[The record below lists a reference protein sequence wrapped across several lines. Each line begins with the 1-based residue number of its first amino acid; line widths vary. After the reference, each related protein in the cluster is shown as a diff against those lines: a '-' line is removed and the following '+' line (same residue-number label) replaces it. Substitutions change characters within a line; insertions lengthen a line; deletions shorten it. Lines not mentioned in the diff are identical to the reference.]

1 MRAELSPCGW
11 RSYSP
16 WDRTSARGAPGGRPP
31 TSIEAIAATC
41 DLSAALA
48 LAPVDRAGPRSLP
61 SCPASRCSAPVL
73 GDDVLPLAP
82 HAPITIQVKQ
92 AGAPDASF
100 TITAD
105 YSPARPVVSSGGV
118 QPASIKQAEQ
128 KTVEISGSAFSPQSR
143 LEFVNASG
151 LTIGDLDYV
160 STTKLKVDIAVA
172 SDAVEGLREFVVRTA
187 GGSSGKVALTI
198 TK

>member
-1 MRAELSPCGW
+1 M
-11 RSYSP
+11 
-16 WDRTSARGAPGGRPP
+16 
-31 TSIEAIAATC
+31 
-41 DLSAALA
+41 
-48 LAPVDRAGPRSLP
+48 
-61 SCPASRCSAPVL
+61 
-73 GDDVLPLAP
+73 
-82 HAPITIQVKQ
+82 
-92 AGAPDASF
+92 
-100 TITAD
+100 
-105 YSPARPVVSSGGV
+105 